1 MTSRAHQIASSRA
14 QVIRAFWDSSVGKK
28 VVMAVTGLIGIGYVI
43 LHMIGNLQA
52 FQGAARLN
60 SYAAMLHGPLNE
72 LLLVARVVLLGAVVL
87 HVVAAWQLTQR
98 DRAARPTDYRIR
110 RPQVS
115 TLAAQTM
122 RWGGVLLLIF
132 IVLHLLHFTT
142 GTIRPTG
149 RFVPGDVYGNVIGS
163 FRLWWVT
170 LFYLIAM
177 VALGFH
183 LYHGAWSSVRTL
195 GAASPGRDLR
205 HRPVAIVVAVVVAGG
220 FALVPL
226 AVFFGLVK

>member
-1 MTSRAHQIASSRA
+1 MTAGAQRIAGRRA
-14 QVIRAFWDSSVGKK
+14 QVRAFWDSSIGKK
-28 VVMAVTGLIGIGYVI
+28 VVMAVTGLIGIAYVI
-43 LHMIGNLQA
+43 LHMVGNLQV
-52 FQGAARLN
+52 FQGAERLN
-60 SYAAMLHGPLNE
+60 GYAAMLHGPLNE
-72 LLLVARVVLLGAVVL
+72 LLWVARAVLLAAVVL

-98 DRAARPTDYRIR
+98 DRAARPTDYRVR

-115 TLAAQTM
+115 TLASQTM
-122 RWGGVLLLIF
+122 RWGGVLLLLF

-142 GTIRPTG
+142 GTVRPTG
-149 RFVPGDVYGNVIGS
+149 RFVAGDVYGNVIGS
-163 FRLWWVT
+163 FRIWWVT

-195 GAASPGRDLR
+195 GAGSPNRDLR
-205 HRPVAIVVAVVVAGG
+205 HRPVAIVVAVVVAAG
-220 FALVPL
+220 FCLVPL